1 MKKLMILLCLA
12 LAIMTGNTNT
22 LTNDYK
28 IITATADTANSF
40 ILDDG
45 SIITLYNGDTLIL
58 NETYVL
64 LIDPVN
70 DNEILNYDDLETYE
84 LNNHEFI
91 K

>member
-1 MKKLMILLCLA
+1 MILLCLA
-12 LAIMTGNTNT
+12 IAIMTGNTNT

-28 IITATADTANSF
+28 IITATADTENSF

-45 SIITLYNGDTLIL
+45 SIITLYNDDTLIL

-70 DNEILNYDDLETYE
+70 DNEILNYNDLETYE
-84 LNNHEFI
+84 LNNHVFL

>member
-28 IITATADTANSF
+28 IITATADTTNSF

-45 SIITLYNGDTLIL
+45 SIITLYNDDTLIL

>member
-45 SIITLYNGDTLIL
+45 SIITLYNDDTLIL